1 MKIAKGGITVARSTG
16 KRAYH
21 REDMRKLNRTAL
33 IIGGAAAAVI
43 LLLMI
48 GSLSM

>member
-1 MKIAKGGITVARSTG
+1 MG

-33 IIGGAAAAVI
+33 FIGAVVAAVI

-48 GSLSM
+48 VSLVM